1 MVYVKMVNWRMYR
14 KICIRKKNNDGKTDN
29 IYKGIISKKRK
40 VNFCLREYLINF
52 NV

>member
-1 MVYVKMVNWRMYR
+1 MY
-14 KICIRKKNNDGKTDN
+14 KKKLYKKKKNNNGKTDN

-40 VNFCLREYLINF
+40 VNFVYESTSF